1 LVSAVSPVVDS
12 KTILTD
18 ADIARAIIRIA
29 HEILEANRGPEG
41 LVVIGV
47 HTRGVP
53 FARRLAQE
61 LSQLEGCVVPVAT
74 LDITPF
80 RDDTPRPRGPEQ
92 APPLEVA
99 VTGRRVVLVDEVIHT
114 GRTARAA
121 LDAICLH
128 GRPERVYLAV
138 LVDRGHRELPIRPDF
153 VGKNIPTARDE
164 YVRVRLQE
172 TDGLDAVAIERRAV
186 PAGAGQGGDS

>member
-1 LVSAVSPVVDS
+1 LVSALSPVVES

-18 ADIARAIIRIA
+18 ADIGRAIIRIA
-29 HEILEANRGPEG
+29 HEILEANRGPAG

-61 LSQLEGCVVPVAT
+61 LSCLEGCPVPVAT

-80 RDDTPRPRGPEQ
+80 RDDTPRQGPEQ

-99 VTGRRVVLVDEVIHT
+99 VTGKRVVLVDEVIHT

-172 TDGLDAVAIERRAV
+172 TDGLDAVAIERRGV